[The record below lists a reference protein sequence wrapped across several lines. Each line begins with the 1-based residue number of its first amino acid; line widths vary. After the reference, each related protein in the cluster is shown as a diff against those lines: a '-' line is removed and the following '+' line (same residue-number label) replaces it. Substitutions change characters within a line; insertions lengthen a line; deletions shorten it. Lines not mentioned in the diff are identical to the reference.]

1 MAVFLLQVFYLQ
13 LFIIVFYGLG
23 RRIFQGIVFNDLVE
37 EFIACS
43 GLGAGLYSYVILFLG
58 LAGFI
63 ETWILALLFIIS
75 LIVSGPVFIGFI
87 KRILPVQ
94 KKGWNP
100 FSVFSFSL
108 FGIAAFLLLLLCFTP
123 GLETDAFMYHI
134 SAPWAWLLQGSIRP
148 IPFNLHAQFHFLIQ
162 MLNMGLLALPG
173 KTIALFKLLQWYF
186 AILLALVA
194 YLLGRRFG
202 GTRVGEAAMC
212 ASLMAQEIGIV
223 IKGAF
228 IDVGVGFFV
237 CSGLYFFALGVE
249 RRRRMDF
256 LLSGLFFGLGFS
268 SKNTGILFFSAAFL
282 AFAILP
288 LFCKAAL
295 WQGRWRYLLLSAA
308 MMLFVT
314 LPWILKNAFFTG
326 NPFYPFC
333 VKWFPTRFDYAMA
346 AQGFSDYYSGFK
358 GFNTPLGMMQHFAG
372 ELPLF
377 LHNISYIGAN
387 VMAVWMTLGILLL
400 CLKRRNLSQAE
411 IFLILA
417 SLFSVPFIY
426 LTPFG
431 RFMIGLFPLATVLFC
446 MGLSRL
452 VRSRFLLAIL
462 LFVFIT
468 GYGRSFIKEHI
479 WNPWAG
485 WMIRF
490 SGSGDQ
496 DQGGMARG
504 LDTPAEVEIIP
515 YLRSHPDPGHKVLIC
530 VNDPVLVLCP
540 VPFLPNPH
548 MHSINLIKLL
558 LGRENPAAVAGRLDA
573 WGVTHLVI
581 SEKEGAETGDF
592 VATYFQ
598 PLVRTGQMVLY
609 EKRGKTGKMKDL

>member
-1 MAVFLLQVFYLQ
+1 MYFLIQVFYLQ
-13 LFIIVFYGLG
+13 IFITVFYGLG
-23 RRIFQGIVFNDLVE
+23 RRIFRGTVFSDLVE

-43 GLGAGLYSYVILFLG
+43 GLGAGVYSYVILFLG
-58 LAGFI
+58 LAGFLN
-63 ETWILALLFIIS
+63 TWILALLFLIS
-75 LIVSGPVFIGFI
+75 FILSVPVFIGFI
-87 KRILPVQ
+87 KRIYPVQ
-94 KKGWNP
+94 RKGWDP

-108 FGIAAFLLLLLCFTP
+108 FGIAALLLFLMCFTP

-134 SAPWAWLLQGSIRP
+134 SAPWAWLLEGAIRP
-148 IPFNLHAQFHFLIQ
+148 IPFNMHAQFHFLIQ

-194 YLLGRRFG
+194 YLLGRRLG

-212 ASLMAQEIGIV
+212 ASLMAQETGIV

-228 IDVGVGFFV
+228 VDVGVGFFV

-249 RRRRMDF
+249 TRRRRDF
-256 LLSGLFFGLGFS
+256 LLSGLFFGMGFS

-295 WQGRWRYLLLSAA
+295 WKGRWRYLLLSGV

-326 NPFYPFC
+326 NPLYPFC
-333 VKWFPTRFDYAMA
+333 VKWFPTRFDYAIV
-346 AQGFSDYYSGFK
+346 AQGFSEYYSGFK

-411 IFLILA
+411 VFLVLA
-417 SLFSVPFIY
+417 SLFSIPFMY

-431 RFMIGLFPLATVLFC
+431 RFVIGLFPLAAVLFC
-446 MGLSRL
+446 LGLSRI
-452 VRSRFLLAIL
+452 VRSRIL
-462 LFVFIT
+462 LVILLLVFMT
-468 GYGRSFIKEHI
+468 GYGRSFITGHV
-479 WNPWAG
+479 WNSWSG

-490 SGSGDQ
+490 SRSRDQ

-504 LDTPAEVEIIP
+504 LDTPAEAEIIP

-530 VNDPVLVLCP
+530 VNDPFLVLCP

-548 MHSINLIKLL
+548 MHSMNLIKLL
-558 LGRENPAAVAGRLDA
+558 LERENPAAVAGRLDA
-573 WGVTHLVI
+573 WGISRLVI
-581 SEKEGAETGDF
+581 SENEGGETGGF
-592 VATYFQ
+592 VAAYFH
-598 PLVRTGQMVLY
+598 PLVRTGRMVLY
-609 EKRGKTGKMKDL
+609 EKAVKAGNKKDL